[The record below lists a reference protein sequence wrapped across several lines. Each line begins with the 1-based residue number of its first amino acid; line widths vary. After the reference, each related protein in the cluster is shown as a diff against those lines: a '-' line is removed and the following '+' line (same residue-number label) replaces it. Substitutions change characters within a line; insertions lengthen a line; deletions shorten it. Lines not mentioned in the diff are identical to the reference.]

1 VWDVLVRRRPRAR
14 FRVAREESPSL
25 LALEGGHRF
34 ARYALTFRIEPV
46 AREASR
52 VTAQTHADF
61 PGTKGRIYRQLVIG
75 SGGHAIVVRRMLRAV
90 KERAERPDGG
100 SRSG

>member
-1 VWDVLVRRRPRAR
+1 MLVRVRPRTR

-25 LALEGGHRF
+25 LALEGRHRF
-34 ARYALTFRIEPV
+34 ARYALTFQIEPV

-52 VTAQTHADF
+52 VTAETHAAF
-61 PGTKGRIYRQLVIG
+61 PGTAGRVYRQLVIG
-75 SGGHAIVVRRMLRAV
+75 SGGHAIVVRRMLKSL
-90 KERAERPDGG
+90 KERAERPAGR